1 MSRYRILPRTLR
13 AMDSGR
19 WHPGHCLFLMFLHV
33 LATSSC
39 LLVRHPSKYSFVI
52 HCQYGFVSSMQASV
66 VLEGFTCLARPW
78 TFQNFATVNGENQA
92 CRGATPTDNSVTYY
106 EVVGDTSLDACKWSC
121 VGRGSECKGI
131 EFSAGRCEVWIRTQ
145 GIAAT
150 WPVQGFSCLRYSPQP
165 QSLFVK
171 KSKSRKTSF
180 LGPSFVQTAYASDK
194 QAEVFSLTSVEES
207 SKEL

>member
-1 MSRYRILPRTLR
+1 MKVLTKHRLFDCKEACLEDAECQGIEFSP
-13 AMDSGR
+13 GR
-19 WHPGHCLFLMFLHV
+19 CELWTRDAG
-33 LATSSC
+33 
-39 LLVRHPSKYSFVI
+39 I
-52 HCQYGFVSSMQASV
+52 QASV